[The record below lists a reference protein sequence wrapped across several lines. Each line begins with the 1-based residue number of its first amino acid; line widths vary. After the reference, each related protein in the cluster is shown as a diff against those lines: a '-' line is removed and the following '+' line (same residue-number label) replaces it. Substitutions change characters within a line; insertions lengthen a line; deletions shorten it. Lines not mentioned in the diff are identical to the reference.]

1 MEIDQAY
8 FEAAKTIASC
18 PQNRLSFV
26 IDTFRKAGLE
36 FPEPEVINAT
46 IPERDRTRWL
56 KESRS
61 TQSRGKWEDTDDPF
75 VLQLRQAYENGESF
89 TRLARAVGLA
99 RCTLYQYLYGS
110 TKPSLDMVQNIL
122 RNLTKV

>member
-1 MEIDQAY
+1 MEINQAY

-18 PQNRLSFV
+18 PPNRLTFV

-36 FPEPEVINAT
+36 FPEPEVANLT
-46 IPERDRTRWL
+46 VPERDRTRWL

-61 TQSRGKWEDTDDPF
+61 TQSRDKWEDTDDPF

-89 TRLARAVGLA
+89 TRLARSVGLA

-110 TKPSLDMVQNIL
+110 TKPSLDMAQNII
-122 RNLTKV
+122 RNLAKV

>member
-1 MEIDQAY
+1 MEINQAY

-18 PQNRLSFV
+18 PPNRLSFV

-36 FPEPEVINAT
+36 FPEQESINAT
-46 IPERDRTRWL
+46 TIERDRTRWL
-56 KESRS
+56 KESRA
-61 TQSRGKWEDTDDPF
+61 TQSRDKWEETNDPF

-89 TRLARAVGLA
+89 TRLARTVGLA

-110 TKPSLDMVQNIL
+110 TKPSSDMEQNIL
-122 RNLTKV
+122 INLTKV

>member
-1 MEIDQAY
+1 MEINQAY

-18 PQNRLSFV
+18 PPNRLAFV

-36 FPEPEVINAT
+36 FPEPESINST
-46 IPERDRTRWL
+46 TTERDRTRWL
-56 KESRS
+56 KESRA
-61 TQSRGKWEDTDDPF
+61 TQSRNKWEETDDPF

-89 TRLARAVGLA
+89 TRLARAVGLT

-110 TKPSLDMVQNIL
+110 TKPSSDMEQHIL
-122 RNLTKV
+122 LNLAKV